1 MPDWLFVLIL
11 IVGGLILFVACAAI
25 FAYVYVRTFFHRREF
40 TSLVPKSQIKKL
52 MADYD
57 DYDIRNRSDIEKIN
71 ELPFERISVR
81 TRDGLK
87 LVGFL
92 YTPEKQSE
100 NTIICFHGYSA
111 YGHKDFSAQLPF
123 MLSLGLNVLLVNLR
137 GHGESEGNDIG
148 FGVLDRYDTALWV
161 NKINEIHPRGSIFLY
176 GVSMGAA
183 TVMMSSDLPMPLTV
197 RGIIADCGFTSAK
210 EVITHLVADV
220 MHLPARP
227 TVNIISY
234 FTHKRIGYRLDDA
247 DARVSLS
254 KTRIPVLFIH
264 GGQDTFVPVSM
275 SKQNYDACRAEKHLL
290 IIHDAT
296 HASSYYRDQ
305 PEYEEHLKSFIYHHI

>member
-1 MPDWLFVLIL
+1 MPDWLFVLIMIFGGFVCVL
-11 IVGGLILFVACAAI
+11 ICSAI
-25 FAYVYVRTFFHRREF
+25 FAYVYARTFFHRREL
-40 TSLVPKSQIKKL
+40 TALVPKSQIKKL
-52 MADYD
+52 IADFD
-57 DYDIRNRSDIEKIN
+57 DYDARNRSDIAKVSV
-71 ELPFERISVR
+71 LPFERIGVE

-87 LVGFL
+87 LVG
-92 YTPEKQSE
+92 YMYEPENKSE

-111 YGHKDFSAQLPF
+111 YGHKDFSSQLPF

-210 EVITHLVADV
+210 EVIKHMVSEI
-220 MHLPARP
+220 MHLPSHP
-227 TVNIISY
+227 TVEIISY
-234 FTHKRIGYRLDDA
+234 FTHKRIGYRLDEA
-247 DARVSLS
+247 DARISLS

-264 GGQDTFVPVSM
+264 GAKDTFVPVSM
-275 SKQNYDACRAEKHLL
+275 SKENYDACRSEKQLL
-290 IIHDAT
+290 IVNDAT

-305 PEYEEHLKSFIYHHI
+305 SEYEEHMRSFIYQHI